1 MGVLTMTRAAAVKRI
16 GSDVVDLDDDSFENQ
31 GDWDED
37 VNAAD
42 YELAEG
48 KQWAQQDGH
57 ARVTCLFKHLDV
69 GADLS
74 GDAGSCAF
82 DEVFDARIGDVLSE
96 LAGMVE
102 GGQ

>member
-1 MGVLTMTRAAAVKRI
+1 MGVLAMTRAAAQKRL
-16 GSDVVDLDDDSFENQ
+16 GADVVDLDDDLC
-31 GDWDED
+31 DWNED
-37 VNAAD
+37 VNRSD

-48 KQWAQQDGH
+48 KPWVQQDGH
-57 ARVTCLFKHLDV
+57 ARVMCLFKHQDV

-74 GDAGSCAF
+74 ADADGYAF
-82 DEVFDARIGDVLSE
+82 DEAFDARIGDVLAE